1 MTSKY
6 VKILR
11 VADVKKRKIKV
22 LIVTP
27 CGLPIPAVK
36 GGAVLT
42 LMESIIKENEINNA
56 IELHMVGVYDEQAE
70 RVSKKYK
77 NTQFQFIRIPKFAKM
92 VDKGLDY
99 VSKGILRTSRF
110 IGKEYARKLYIIH
123 RVRKLLNENE
133 YDRVVFQNAGF
144 LLNAMTPRKLEEK
157 YKGKIYY
164 HLHNDIPDNVPL
176 NVVRQCKF
184 ILISE
189 YLKKHIAE
197 VCGQDM
203 SEQCIVVR
211 NGFDCDRFAQILS
224 DSEKLELKRK
234 LGIEADKKILMFA
247 GRIAP
252 TKGIL
257 ELTEAFRKLDRDDT
271 VLMVV
276 GAHNFGTGQT
286 SEFQKRMEKQFS
298 ELGKRVCFT
307 GYVPYDEIWKYY
319 KLADIAALPSTW
331 EEPAGLTMIEACAA
345 GVPLITTK
353 SGGIPEYVNN
363 KESVLLENNEDII
376 VELER
381 AINEILN
388 NIECWKKK
396 AELAQKRVRNNYNV
410 AAFYNE
416 FYSALLRI

>member
-1 MTSKY
+1 MKM
-6 VKILR
+6 LR
-11 VADVKKRKIKV
+11 VADVEKRKIKV

-77 NTQFQFIRIPKFAKM
+77 NTQFQFIRIPNFAKM

-99 VSKGILRTSRF
+99 VSKSILRTSRF

-144 LLNAMTPRKLEEK
+144 LLNAMIPRKLEEK

-234 LGIEADKKILMFA
+234 LGIKPDKKVIMFA

-257 ELTEAFRKLDRDDT
+257 ELTEAFKRLNRDDT

-286 SEFQKRMEKQFS
+286 SEFQKRMEKQFI

-307 GYVPYDEIWKYY
+307 GYVSYDEIWKYY
-319 KLADIAALPSTW
+319 KLADIAVLPSIW

-345 GVPLITTK
+345 GIPLITTE
-353 SGGIPEYVNN
+353 SGGIPEYLGSDLVFFVNR
-363 KESVLLENNEDII
+363 KGDVIRQLQCEILQLLENKQDA
-376 VELER
+376 L
-381 AINEILN
+381 
-388 NIECWKKK
+388 KK
-396 AELAQKRVRNNYNV
+396 ANKASKYVVSHYSEKT
-410 AAFYNE
+410 FYND
-416 FYSALLRI
+416 FMNAIM